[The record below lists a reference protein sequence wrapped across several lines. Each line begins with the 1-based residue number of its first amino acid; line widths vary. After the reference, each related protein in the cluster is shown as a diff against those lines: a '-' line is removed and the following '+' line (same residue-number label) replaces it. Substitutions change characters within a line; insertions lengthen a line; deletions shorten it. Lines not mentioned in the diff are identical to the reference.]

1 LRCLAIDTALN
12 GCSACVLETGAAEPL
27 AMETLPIERGHAEA
41 LLPLVER
48 VMAKVEGGFGSLDRV
63 AVTVG
68 PGSFTGLRVGL
79 SAARAIALAANVPCV
94 GVTTLA
100 AYAAPLIMQQ
110 EASVVVAAIDARHG
124 HVYVQAMAPRGMAL
138 ITPRI
143 APVREAVRMLGQ
155 ASIRVVGT
163 GADIFAQDARAFG
176 LNVLSSDCA
185 PSPDITFVARL
196 GLVADPASA
205 PPRPYYLRAP
215 DAKPQGHARIARVDS
230 TSGQGA

>member
-1 LRCLAIDTALN
+1 MRCLAIDTALN
-12 GCSACVLETGAAEPL
+12 GCSACVLEAGAAEPL

-48 VMAKVEGGFGSLDRV
+48 VMAKVEGGFPSLDRV

-79 SAARAIALAANVPCV
+79 SAARAIALAANIPCV

-143 APVREAVRMLGQ
+143 AQVREAVRMLGQ

-163 GADIFAQDARAFG
+163 GADLFAQDARAFG
-176 LNVLSSDCA
+176 LNVLSSDPA
-185 PSPDITFVARL
+185 PSPDIVFVARL

-205 PPRPYYLRAP
+205 PPRPYYLRPP
-215 DAKPQGHARIARVDS
+215 DAKPQGHARIARADS
-230 TSGQGA
+230 VTGQGA

>member
-1 LRCLAIDTALN
+1 MRCLAIDTALN

-27 AMETLPIERGHAEA
+27 AMETLLIERGHAEA

-48 VMAKVEGGFGSLDRV
+48 VMAKVEGGFSSLDRV

-68 PGSFTGLRVGL
+68 PGSFTGLRVGI

-110 EASVVVAAIDARHG
+110 DASVSVAAIDARHG
-124 HVYVQAMAPRGMAL
+124 QVYVQAVAPRSMTL

-143 APVREAVRMLGQ
+143 SPVREAVRMLGQ
-155 ASIRVVGT
+155 ASLRIVGT
-163 GADIFAQDARAFG
+163 GAELFADDARAFG
-176 LNVLSSDCA
+176 LNVISADAA
-185 PSPDITFVARL
+185 PCPDIVYVARL

-215 DAKPQGHARIARVDS
+215 DAKPQAHARIARAE
-230 TSGQGA
+230 QEA